1 MSSRKAVR
9 VDKGETD
16 STYTKC
22 LYSVVAV
29 VVTQGILSQSDTM
42 LSLAYSPVH
51 CSLTLTVPKV

>member
-9 VDKGETD
+9 MDKGETD

-22 LYSVVAV
+22 LYSVVVVV

-42 LSLAYSPVH
+42 LSLAYL
-51 CSLTLTVPKV
+51 SLIHISINVLRE